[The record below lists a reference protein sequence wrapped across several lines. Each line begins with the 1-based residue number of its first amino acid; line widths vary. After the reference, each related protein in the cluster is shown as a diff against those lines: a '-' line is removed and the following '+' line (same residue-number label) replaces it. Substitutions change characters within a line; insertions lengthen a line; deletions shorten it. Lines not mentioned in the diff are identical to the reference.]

1 MEGTPSR
8 SIEAVCHGPSPAIS
22 FTASPVDNLPRISS
36 ISALA
41 MSEGSMNCCSTAVVS
56 KAVVARLRSYCGATR
71 LADPGR
77 GNLSAAVLSPTLSYR
92 GLFPSFTVMNIA
104 HPSCLPA

>member
-71 LADPGR
+71 LAE
-77 GNLSAAVLSPTLSYR
+77 V
-92 GLFPSFTVMNIA
+92 TVI
-104 HPSCLPA
+104 